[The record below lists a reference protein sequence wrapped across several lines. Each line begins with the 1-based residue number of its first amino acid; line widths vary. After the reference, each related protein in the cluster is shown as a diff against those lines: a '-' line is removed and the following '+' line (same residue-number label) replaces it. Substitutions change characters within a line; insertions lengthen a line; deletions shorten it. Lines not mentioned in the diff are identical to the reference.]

1 MALPVPADDLADTA
15 VPNCLVP
22 LRGLEAKFQ
31 LAPRSDAVDQTVGAQ
46 AIIVHVTAGLRR
58 PALRHE
64 DSDLVL
70 RLRRLGPEMPLH
82 GGVVQIVARVA
93 LLATNQVYK
102 LVGIADEENQRVV
115 ADHVAATLLG
125 IEID

>member
-1 MALPVPADDLADTA
+1 
-15 VPNCLVP
+15 
-22 LRGLEAKFQ
+22 
-31 LAPRSDAVDQTVGAQ
+31 
-46 AIIVHVTAGLRR
+46 
-58 PALRHE
+58 
-64 DSDLVL
+64 
-70 RLRRLGPEMPLH
+70 MPLH
-82 GGVVQIVARVA
+82 GGVVQIVARVT